1 MTTTALARVAVICSR
16 QGMTPVSDLQQ
27 LVASTLARAP
37 DWLKQGL
44 VSKEEKQRREA
55 EESLAAMIA
64 TALASSNA
72 N

>member
-1 MTTTALARVAVICSR
+1 
-16 QGMTPVSDLQQ
+16 MTPVSDLQQ